1 MGRQVLELR
10 SEKFRE
16 LQKEALKQPGIVSA
30 ELMGRGVRLA
40 LAAGQPTEAALAGLR
55 GQGLSFE
62 AGAPES
68 PSLEDLF
75 IDLVQQSR
83 TQEA

>member
-1 MGRQVLELR
+1 
-10 SEKFRE
+10 
-16 LQKEALKQPGIVSA
+16 
-30 ELMGRGVRLA
+30 VRLA
-40 LAAGQPTEAALAGLR
+40 LAAGQPTEAVLAGLR
-55 GQGLSFE
+55 SRGLSFE